1 MTIAYLDVKA
11 SVSGNVILA
20 AFVSAGLPL
29 AVIQNTVA
37 QVPFQ
42 DPWNI
47 TAEPTMRGGISVT
60 ILTIAIP
67 HHTTTIQP
75 AQNRAFPR
83 DRSYHTYST
92 ILDQITSSNV
102 SAQVKNTCTNLLS
115 LLASTQAQLS
125 AATGNDPEIPH
136 TDAQKIL
143 IECIGIAAGIEYFGV
158 KAIYASPLALGDHHS
173 MGAHKVPTPA
183 NPIVL
188 TLLKKCQ
195 IPINPTLSKLYLI
208 TPLGAAF
215 MCNAISFDRP
225 IMTLE
230 CAGSGG
236 GHEEL
241 DWPNIMQIIIG
252 SLADSISSNYVLIE
266 TNIDDM
272 PANAL
277 TFFADKLWSA
287 GALDVFFTAIQ
298 MKKGRPG
305 TQLSIIANEVSEKSI
320 AALILYETTSF
331 GVRCVPLRKYEA
343 SRTIETVQTAYGAVR
358 VKIKKFNGAIAGVW
372 PEYEDCAKIS
382 AEHNIPFLDIYYS
395 TLLEA
400 RIKFAHGAAK

>member
-173 MGAHKVPTPA
+173 VGAHKVPTPA

-277 TFFADKLWSA
+277 AFFADKLWSA

-358 VKIKKFNGAIAGVW
+358 VKIKKFNGAIPGVW

>member
-47 TAEPTMRGGISVT
+47 TAEPTMRGGVSVT

-102 SAQVKNTCTNLLS
+102 SAHVKNTCTNLLS
-115 LLASTQAQLS
+115 LLASTQTQLS

-136 TDAQKIL
+136 TDAQQIL

-173 MGAHKVPTPA
+173 VGAHKAPTPA

-215 MCNAISFDRP
+215 ICNAISFDRP
-225 IMTLE
+225 MMTLE

-252 SLADSISSNYVLIE
+252 SLADSISSKYVLIE

-277 TFFADKLWSA
+277 AFFADKLWSA

-320 AALILYETTSF
+320 AALILHETTSF

-358 VKIKKFNGAIAGVW
+358 VKIKEFNGAIAGVW
-372 PEYEDCAKIS
+372 PEYEDCAKVS